1 MVQKLSVAVIGFATF
16 GVLSPP
22 GVADACGGFFVRST
36 TNIPSLSA
44 EQVLIIHDEAK
55 GQEHFVREVVF
66 QDGDQTF
73 GFVVPVPSRPE
84 VAAVKKRPFA
94 ALDLAFPMNLEP
106 PGGGGIGGLRGAGKG
121 SAGDG
126 VTVLEVKQVGSF
138 KAFVLAAN
146 DTQGLRGWLD
156 QNQFTT
162 TPESERWLDVYVKQ
176 RFFFVA
182 MRHDPPE
189 ATAKKKKKK
198 RGSVIAE
205 TIRLSFATPVPYY
218 PYREPEHAAAPDAKE
233 RLVGIW
239 LVTDG
244 ATRVP
249 VAVREVDGKREIVR
263 PFREG
268 MRLGGADA
276 ATVTTAVGDELKGLV
291 PTVARADK
299 MLNVQVFEDQKVSRR
314 GFGDVLFVGAA
325 APGKPIADARRL
337 ETILD
342 PSSTVTP

>member
-1 MVQKLSVAVIGFATF
+1 
-16 GVLSPP
+16 
-22 GVADACGGFFVRST
+22 
-36 TNIPSLSA
+36 
-44 EQVLIIHDEAK
+44 
-55 GQEHFVREVVF
+55 
-66 QDGDQTF
+66 
-73 GFVVPVPSRPE
+73 
-84 VAAVKKRPFA
+84 
-94 ALDLAFPMNLEP
+94 
-106 PGGGGIGGLRGAGKG
+106 
-121 SAGDG
+121 
-126 VTVLEVKQVGSF
+126 VLEVKQVGSF

-189 ATAKKKKKK
+189 ATTKKKKK

-239 LVTDG
+239 LVTEG
-244 ATRVP
+244 AARVP
-249 VAVREVDGKREIVR
+249 VAVRELDGKREVVR

-268 MRLGGADA
+268 MRPFGADA
-276 ATVTTAVGDELKGLV
+276 ATVTAAVGDELKGLV
-291 PTVARADK
+291 PAVARVDK

-314 GFGDVLFVGAA
+314 GFGDVLFVSS
-325 APGKPIADARRL
+325 APPGNPIADAKRL

-342 PSSTVTP
+342 PSSAVTP